1 MSICSQFFVAVL
13 CYCLST
19 YLCEYSILSFW
30 RERTADCWVT
40 WVWTVTLCHI
50 KCPLR
55 IKEVQDKTQDLSL
68 ETHILVSKKVLPQ
81 ACSPS
86 RNAPPANQTFLMMF
100 LITTWP
106 WSSTCRP
113 LVWVVQYV
121 TRPSQQKRSRSL
133 KTMYS
138 ATLSKCPSLLDLYC
152 TCILYSRTYSFF
164 YELWPKILPN
174 LSY

>member
-1 MSICSQFFVAVL
+1 MMFYRERKRKWKKKMI
-13 CYCLST
+13 
-19 YLCEYSILSFW
+19 IW
-30 RERTADCWVT
+30 RERTTDCWVT
-40 WVWTVTLCHI
+40 WVWTATLYHI

-68 ETHILVSKKVLPQ
+68 ETHILVSKKVLPR

-86 RNAPPANQTFLMMF
+86 RNAPPANQTLLLMF

-113 LVWVVQYV
+113 LVWIVQYV

-133 KTMYS
+133 KTMCS
-138 ATLSKCPSLLDLYC
+138 ATLSKCPGLLDLYC
-152 TCILYSRTYSFF
+152 TWILYSRTYRFF
-164 YELWPKILPN
+164 YELWHKILPN